1 MCKYWTSLIQ
11 QIIHAEFDASFDDP
25 AERTVVMV
33 NDIVDKERVIKIEFR
48 YEIWRGWDLRREFTG
63 LKGNP
68 SLFEGQL
75 FVLSEGGG
83 VN

>member
-1 MCKYWTSLIQ
+1 
-11 QIIHAEFDASFDDP
+11 
-25 AERTVVMV
+25 MV